1 MTDLEKKIRN
11 IVERVYEDGSFE
23 GGHRDIQ
30 PDRIKPALIAI
41 LSIIEEEKKTDI
53 IRNCPRCDW
62 FDSLVQSKIR
72 DKYDSLPAYCVAM
85 EKKIAELE
93 AELHQKDIG
102 IIVMQKNTGITHH
115 CPRCEEL
122 EHVVSNAIKIMNN
135 VVDPDTLYD
144 HIVRDLEQAL
154 KEDA

>member
-1 MTDLEKKIRN
+1 MTDLAKKVKDIAEQ
-11 IVERVYEDGSFE
+11 VEYC
-23 GGHRDIQ
+23 GGAHRGNSYVDE
-30 PDRIKPALIAI
+30 AVAELLA
-41 LSIIEEEKKTDI
+41 IIEEEKD
-53 IRNCPRCDW
+53 NCPRCDW

-102 IIVMQKNTGITHH
+102 IIVMQKNAGITHH

-154 KEDA
+154 KGDA

>member
-1 MTDLEKKIRN
+1 MTDLEKKVSKILNKDLGKYARK
-11 IVERVYEDGSFE
+11 YSM
-23 GGHRDIQ
+23 
-30 PDRIKPALIAI
+30 ALADVA
-41 LSIIEEEKKTDI
+41 LNDATTAVLAIIEEEKD
-53 IRNCPRCDW
+53 NCPRCDW

-102 IIVMQKNTGITHH
+102 IIVMQKNAGITHH

-154 KEDA
+154 KGDA

>member
-41 LSIIEEEKKTDI
+41 LAIIEEEKD
-53 IRNCPRCDW
+53 NCPRCDW

-85 EKKIAELE
+85 EKKIAELHVENGQLRE
-93 AELHQKDIG
+93 ALEKIAVPVRSDG
-102 IIVMQKNTGITHH
+102 TYN
-115 CPRCEEL
+115 RCREACEQI
-122 EHVVSNAIKIMNN
+122 AK
-135 VVDPDTLYD
+135 
-144 HIVRDLEQAL
+144 QAL
-154 KEDA
+154 NKEE

>member
-1 MTDLEKKIRN
+1 MTDLELKVRGILEKVRRYYGIKEEASYG
-11 IVERVYEDGSFE
+11 ERLEMLDVDQATIDFL
-23 GGHRDIQ
+23 
-30 PDRIKPALIAI
+30 A
-41 LSIIEEEKKTDI
+41 IIEEEKD
-53 IRNCPRCDW
+53 NCPRCDW

-102 IIVMQKNTGITHH
+102 IIVMQKNTGITNH

-122 EHVVSNAIKIMNN
+122 EGVVSNAIKIMNN

-154 KEDA
+154 KGDA

>member
-1 MTDLEKKIRN
+1 MNDNSTDLEKKVSKILNKDLGKYARK
-11 IVERVYEDGSFE
+11 YSM
-23 GGHRDIQ
+23 
-30 PDRIKPALIAI
+30 ALADVA
-41 LSIIEEEKKTDI
+41 LNDATTAVLAIIEEEKD
-53 IRNCPRCDW
+53 NCPRCDW

-102 IIVMQKNTGITHH
+102 IIVMQKNTGITNH

-144 HIVRDLEQAL
+144 HIVRDLEKVL